1 MAIRMAALMVVLAAF
16 ALPGHAAP
24 AAPQLVVLTEQSP
37 PASMQ
42 VNGQITGHETEKMVE
57 MLKRSGMA
65 YKLDIL
71 PWKRGFSMA
80 ERDNNTCLFPTTRT
94 PEREKLFKW
103 IGPTYEAD
111 WALVGRTDRNFNLR
125 TLEDAR
131 PLRIG
136 TYNGDARDEY
146 LRARGF
152 NLDPVQNDHS
162 NPKKL
167 MLNRIDLWVTAL
179 PPNSTALEQFGLQGR
194 IAPLLTFLKVK
205 VYLACNPSVP
215 DALVERMNAS
225 LDTMRRDGTFTRIER
240 KYEHWSDQK

>member
-1 MAIRMAALMVVLAAF
+1 MALLAACV
-16 ALPGHAAP
+16 LPGHAAP
-24 AAPQLVVLTEQSP
+24 PAPMLPPLLVLTEHSP

-42 VNGQITGHETEKMVE
+42 MEGRVVGHETEKIEE
-57 MLKRSGMA
+57 MLRRSGIS

-71 PWKRGFSMA
+71 PWKRGFTMTQ
-80 ERDNNTCLFPTTRT
+80 RDSNTCLYSTTRT

-111 WALVGRTDRNFNLR
+111 WTLVGRTDHKFTLR

-152 NLDPVQNDHS
+152 NLDPVQNNEA

-167 MLNRIDLWVTAL
+167 LLNRIDLWVMAL
-179 PPNSTALEQFGLQGR
+179 PAGATLPEPFAMGGQL
-194 IAPLLTFLKVK
+194 APLLTFLKVK

-215 DALVERMNAS
+215 DAMVERMNAS
-225 LDTMRRDGTFTRIER
+225 LDTMRRDGSFARIER

>member
-1 MAIRMAALMVVLAAF
+1 MALLAAA

-24 AAPQLVVLTEQSP
+24 PPPVFPPLIVLTEQSP

-42 VNGQITGHETEKMVE
+42 QEGKIIGHETEKVVE
-57 MLKRSGMA
+57 MLKRTGIS

-71 PWKRGFSMA
+71 PWKRGFTMA
-80 ERDNNTCLFPTTRT
+80 QRDANTCIYSTTRT

-111 WALVGRTDRNFNLR
+111 WSLVGRTDRQLNLR

-152 NLDPVQNDHS
+152 NVDPVQNDHS

-167 MLNRIDLWVTAL
+167 MLNRIDVWVTAL
-179 PPNSTALEQFGLQGR
+179 PPGSTALEQFGLDGK

-215 DALVERMNAS
+215 DAMVERMNAS
-225 LDTMRRDGTFTRIER
+225 LDTMRRDGSFARIER

>member
-1 MAIRMAALMVVLAAF
+1 MAVSMALLAAA

-24 AAPQLVVLTEQSP
+24 SPPAFPPLIVLTEQSP

-42 VNGQITGHETEKMVE
+42 LQGKVTGHETDKVEE
-57 MLKRSGMA
+57 MLRRSGIS

-71 PWKRGFSMA
+71 PWKRGYSMA
-80 ERDNNTCLFPTTRT
+80 QRDANTCIYPTTRT

-103 IGPTYEAD
+103 IGATYEAD
-111 WALVGRTDRNFNLR
+111 WSLVGRTDRQLNLR

-152 NLDPVQNDHS
+152 NVDPVQNDHS

-167 MLNRIDLWVTAL
+167 MLNRIDVWVTAL
-179 PPNSTALEQFGLQGR
+179 PPGSTALEQFGLDGK

-215 DALVERMNAS
+215 DAMVERMNAS
-225 LDTMRRDGTFTRIER
+225 LDTMRRDGSFARIER

>member
-1 MAIRMAALMVVLAAF
+1 MALLAAA

-24 AAPQLVVLTEQSP
+24 PPPVFPPLIVLTEQSP

-42 VNGQITGHETEKMVE
+42 QEGKIIGHETEKVVE
-57 MLKRSGMA
+57 MLKRTGIS

-71 PWKRGFSMA
+71 PWKRGFTMA
-80 ERDNNTCLFPTTRT
+80 QRDANTCIYSTTRT

-111 WALVGRTDRNFNLR
+111 WSLVGRTDRQLNLR

-146 LRARGF
+146 LRARLQCGSGAERPF
-152 NLDPVQNDHS
+152 ESQKADAQPYRRVGHG
-162 NPKKL
+162 
-167 MLNRIDLWVTAL
+167 TAAGQHGAGTVWTGRQDCPAAHL
-179 PPNSTALEQFGLQGR
+179 PQGESLPRLQPIRAGCDGR
-194 IAPLLTFLKVK
+194 AH
-205 VYLACNPSVP
+205 
-215 DALVERMNAS
+215 ER
-225 LDTMRRDGTFTRIER
+225 EP
-240 KYEHWSDQK
+240 